1 MANKLEGAE
10 LENKIAEASH
20 KYEYGVL
27 STIEDDK
34 PRSRYMAVFHDG
46 LNALFLADRRSH
58 KVDQLE
64 DNPHAS
70 LLLGLEG
77 RKHPGVIVDMQG
89 TASIKKDEG
98 IVKELWED
106 DMSQYWDGP
115 EDPNIVV
122 LELKPET
129 IVYTE
134 GHNEQSVWKR
144 S

>member
-1 MANKLEGAE
+1 MANKLAGAE
-10 LENKIAEASH
+10 LEKKIVEALH
-20 KYEYGVL
+20 EYEYGVL

-64 DNPHAS
+64 ENPHAS

-77 RKHPGVIVDMQG
+77 RKQPGAIVDMQG
-89 TASIKKDEG
+89 KASVKKDEG
-98 IVKELWED
+98 IVKKLWED
-106 DMSQYWDGP
+106 DMSAYWDGP

-122 LELKPET
+122 LELQPET

-134 GHNEQSVWKR
+134 GRGGESVWNWG
-144 S
+144 